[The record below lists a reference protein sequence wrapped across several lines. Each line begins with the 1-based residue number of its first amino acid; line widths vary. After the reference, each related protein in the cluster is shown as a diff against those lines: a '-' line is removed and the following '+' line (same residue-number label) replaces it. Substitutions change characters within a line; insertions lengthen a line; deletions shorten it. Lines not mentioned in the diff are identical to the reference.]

1 MCELRMQ
8 HLQRHQSV
16 VVNVVGE
23 VDRGYA
29 PTAELAFD
37 AVAVGQGG
45 LEAGSAVG
53 QREVLREVLHG
64 STALW
69 SRLEIVGAFGCWRQE
84 LQKLVGGNIT
94 SAGSRPGHSGRPIR
108 RMISRIWGRFRKAG

>member
-23 VDRGYA
+23 VDRGDA

-53 QREVLREVLHG
+53 QREVLREVHG
-64 STALW
+64 STAFW
-69 SRLEIVGAFGCWRQE
+69 SRLEIAGASGVGDKNCKSW
-84 LQKLVGGNIT
+84 
-94 SAGSRPGHSGRPIR
+94 SAG
-108 RMISRIWGRFRKAG
+108 ISRARVRAPVTRGRRSGA

>member
-29 PTAELAFD
+29 ATAELAFD
-37 AVAVGQGG
+37 AVAVSQGS

-64 STALW
+64 STAFW
-69 SRLEIVGAFGCWRQE
+69 SRLETAGASGVGDKNC
-84 LQKLVGGNIT
+84 K
-94 SAGSRPGHSGRPIR
+94 S
-108 RMISRIWGRFRKAG
+108 